1 MPSNYIKGRNL
12 EYQAKE
18 HLRTLGYTA
27 FRCAGSR
34 PVDLIAIRNGA
45 ILLVECKA
53 GLKPYLSP
61 KQSNHI
67 LEISKNVGA
76 FPILVVRKR
85 YRGICWFK
93 ISEQGMKEIKMRDL
107 DDYCV

>member
-1 MPSNYIKGRNL
+1 MVNNYIKGRNL

-18 HLRTLGYTA
+18 RLKSLSYVV

-34 PVDLIAIRNGA
+34 PVDLVAIKDGR

-61 KQSNHI
+61 SQSNHI
-67 LEISKNVGA
+67 LGISKTINA
-76 FPILVVRKR
+76 ISILVVRKR
-85 YRGICWFK
+85 YKGIRCFK
-93 ISEQGMKEIKMRDL
+93 ISEQGMKETGLKEVL
-107 DDYCV
+107 Q